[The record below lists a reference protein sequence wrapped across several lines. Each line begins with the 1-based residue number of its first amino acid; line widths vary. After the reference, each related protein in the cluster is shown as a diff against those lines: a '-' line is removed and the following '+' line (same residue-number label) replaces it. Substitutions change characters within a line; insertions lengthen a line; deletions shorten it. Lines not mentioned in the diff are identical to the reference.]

1 MNSCLIFSAVEPLA
15 LSGEAKL
22 AVAVIYGLFLGL
34 LIVKCDFADR
44 VAVKDNLTFKSMRM
58 LKLLL
63 LSLGLGMIIFAL
75 LRDAHVVQEHTV
87 NASFWGILIGG
98 IVSGIGLGMNGLIPI
113 TAVSALASGRL
124 YAVWSLVGMVLAIPA
139 AQFIRSKCG
148 SLLDKFSGEI
158 NSTLASENGTWAL
171 DNPALWVAG
180 TALLLFVIV
189 ALLGKKEKKK

>member
-15 LSGEAKL
+15 LSDEAKL

-34 LIVKCDFADR
+34 LIVKCDFSDR

-58 LKLLL
+58 LKVLL

-75 LRDAHVVQEHTV
+75 LRDAHVVQEYTV

-124 YAVWSLVGMVLAIPA
+124 YAVRDGEKTYYIKKMLTPMKG
-139 AQFIRSKCG
+139 KCA
-148 SLLDKFSGEI
+148 EI
-158 NSTLASENGTWAL
+158 E
-171 DNPALWVAG
+171 
-180 TALLLFVIV
+180 
-189 ALLGKKEKKK
+189 